1 LGNTKA
7 HKTRTGTSDLCY
19 NSTMEKDWEEL
30 KKDLK
35 DPEYVESFI
44 AAAIQLII
52 NGDSVD

>member
-1 LGNTKA
+1 
-7 HKTRTGTSDLCY
+7 
-19 NSTMEKDWEEL
+19 MEKDWEEL
-30 KKDLK
+30 KENLK